1 MFTNT
6 KNRHVRK
13 FSRKPQSKFVASRR
27 SQQLKRR
34 EEIETKYTDERFV
47 MTPFTETETTETT
60 ETTEIEKIMY
70 EPTNWIDDCIA
81 ELEDMFPEI
90 CDDDY
95 IVNEPFEEE
104 NYINFY
110 ANIIVNY

>member
-13 FSRKPQSKFVASRR
+13 FSRKPQSKYVVSRKE
-27 SQQLKRR
+27 QKLKRR
-34 EEIETKYTDERFV
+34 DEIETKYTDERFV
-47 MTPFTETETTETT
+47 MTPVLVKTETET
-60 ETTEIEKIMY
+60 EIDKIMDDS
-70 EPTNWIDDCIA
+70 TNWIDDCLA

-95 IVNEPFEEE
+95 IDNEPFEEE

-110 ANIIVNY
+110 ANIVVNY